1 VYFDVTMASLQSH
14 VQSHHATSR
23 SRTSSTS
30 SRQQQQEN
38 IIGNG
43 ESLDPPIIH
52 SAWDIEL
59 GAFFHGLPL

>member
-30 SRQQQQEN
+30 SRQQQQE

-43 ESLDPPIIH
+43 ESVDPPIIH

-59 GAFFHGLPL
+59 GAFFTAFPSK